1 MGLGP
6 RAIDL
11 MFNYPGMEQHEVR
24 FVAFEV
30 RGSVA
35 TA

>member
-11 MFNYPGMEQHEVR
+11 IFNYPGMQKHEVR
-24 FVAFEV
+24 FQAYEI